1 MNSNSSNGKSRSYTL
16 HYPTPALPYALW
28 AASQRVR
35 GGSKSPPYSSPLTK
49 GGLRGVMQSAML
61 FLQKLFQLNAQGETA
76 AP

>member
-1 MNSNSSNGKSRSYTL
+1 MNSNSSNGKSRSNTL
-16 HYPTPALPYALW
+16 HYPTPALPLP
-28 AASQRVR
+28 R
-35 GGSKSPPYSSPLTK
+35 GGSKSRPYSSPLTK